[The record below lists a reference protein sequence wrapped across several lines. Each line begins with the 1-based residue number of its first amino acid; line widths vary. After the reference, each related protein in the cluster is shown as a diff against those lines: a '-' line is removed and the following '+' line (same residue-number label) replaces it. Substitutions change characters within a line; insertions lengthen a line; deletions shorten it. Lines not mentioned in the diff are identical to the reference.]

1 MIAVSLPIS
10 GPPERRSRAFAVS
23 KGEEMFYKKNDADYR
38 TALPGVRYKTL
49 AVGEKTHLTEFRL
62 AKGSKI
68 PKHTHPHEQTGYL
81 VSGRMRFTIGEKT
94 FESEAGDGWT
104 IAGNLA
110 RLVDVLEDSTVIE
123 VFSPAREDYL
133 P

>member
-1 MIAVSLPIS
+1 
-10 GPPERRSRAFAVS
+10 
-23 KGEEMFYKKNDADYR
+23 MFYKKNDADYR
-38 TALPGVRYKTL
+38 TALPGVLYKTL
-49 AVGEKTHLTEFRL
+49 ALGEKTHLTEFRL

-68 PKHTHPHEQTGYL
+68 PKHLHPHEQTGYL
-81 VSGRMRFTIGEKT
+81 VSGRMRFMIGEET
-94 FESEAGDGWT
+94 FDSEPGDGWT

-110 RLVDVLEDSTVIE
+110 HMVDVLEDSIVIE